1 MSGSDRHRSPAP
13 RPVAFK
19 TVIGT
24 HLETILSSRVFK
36 SADSL
41 RELLRFTVHETLVGR
56 GDDLKEYVLGAT
68 VLRKGDSFDP
78 KADGIVRVQMRR
90 LREHLERYYAT
101 EGRNDPLRIDIPKG
115 TYRPTFRSAPP
126 SGPITVPAVVEQRLV
141 VGRQKELADL
151 RAAFESTAAGH
162 GNMFCLSGEPGI
174 GKTTVAETF
183 LRELAASE
191 RGCYVARGRCSER
204 LAGSEAYLPVLEALE
219 DLLRSGGEPVGALIS
234 VAAPDWYRQI
244 PQRGADPSV
253 DRIPG
258 ESRVASRERLKRE
271 LLALFDELT
280 RRQPVVLFLDDL
292 HWADA
297 STIDTLA
304 YVAARCRAQ
313 RILII
318 ATYRPAELLA
328 TSHPFVR
335 VKLELQG
342 HGICRE
348 TAMPLLTRADVDRYL
363 ALQFPEHLF
372 PPELSAR
379 IHDKTEGNPLF
390 MADLVRFLRDRR
402 VFVEREGR
410 WTMVGQLPEIE
421 HELPESVRSM
431 IQKKI
436 GELSDL
442 DRRLM
447 SAAAVQGQEFDSA
460 VVASVL
466 GVDPTDVEER
476 LEALDRTYGF
486 VRLTGDR
493 TLPDNTFTLRYTFVH
508 VLYQNALYSSLRPTL
523 KVAWSAAVAETLL
536 RYFGPQRSAIASE
549 LAILFEAARD
559 YARTTD
565 YFLMA
570 AQQAAYISAYKE
582 AVVLARRGLDAL
594 KLLPDTP
601 ERAHHELRLQTILG
615 PALASTVGYG
625 ADEVQA
631 TYVRARELCQ
641 QVDETPQ
648 LFPVIWGLFHYWL
661 ARGKCQTAY
670 ELGEQ
675 LLALAEKDQDPALLL
690 LAHGSL
696 GDTTWISGHFEV
708 ALLHFEQ
715 VRAIYNH
722 KQHQSLAAVYG
733 GFDSGVACRHGLA
746 ENLWLLGY
754 PEQALEKRHEA
765 IAFAREIAHPYS
777 LALSQIFAAMVH
789 QHCRDAHGAR
799 QQAEAAI
806 ALATELEFG
815 PWLMWAMALRG
826 WALVEQGQAEEG
838 LAQLREGIAGWTA
851 TGAVLLQPYFL
862 ALLAEAHARMAH
874 VDEGLSTLVEALTI
888 VERTGERHLEA
899 ELYRLKGELQID
911 PAKAE
916 ACFQQA
922 ISIARRQK
930 AKSFELRAVTSLS
943 RLFEKQ
949 GKHIAACQM
958 LAEIYGWFTEGFDT
972 ADLKEAA
979 ALLERLGHSHSRETA
994 PPIQR

>member
-1 MSGSDRHRSPAP
+1 M
-13 RPVAFK
+13 
-19 TVIGT
+19 GT
-24 HLETILSSRVFK
+24 HLETILGSSVFK

-41 RELLRFTVHETLVGR
+41 RELLRFTVHETLAGR

-90 LREHLERYYAT
+90 LREHLDRYYAT

-115 TYRPTFRSAPP
+115 TYTPTFRSAPP
-126 SGPITVPAVVEQRLV
+126 SGPITVPAVVEERLI

-151 RAAFESTAAGH
+151 RAAFESAAAAH
-162 GNMFCLSGEPGI
+162 GSVFCLSGEPGI
-174 GKTTVAETF
+174 GKTTVVETF
-183 LRELAASE
+183 LRELAASDTD
-191 RGCYVARGRCSER
+191 CYVARGRCSER
-204 LAGSEAYLPVLEALE
+204 LAGSEAYLPVLEAL
-219 DLLRSGGEPVGALIS
+219 DALRRSGGEPVDALIS
-234 VAAPDWYRQI
+234 VAAPNWYGQI
-244 PQRGADPSV
+244 AQPAADPSA
-253 DRIPG
+253 DRMPG
-258 ESRVASRERLKRE
+258 ESRMASQERLKRE
-271 LLALFDELT
+271 LLTLFNGLT
-280 RRQPVVLFLDDL
+280 RRQPVVLFFDDL

-297 STIDTLA
+297 STIDMLA
-304 YVAARCRAQ
+304 YVAARCDSQ
-313 RILII
+313 RILIVG
-318 ATYRPAELLA
+318 TYRPAELFA
-328 TSHPFVR
+328 SSHPFVR

-348 TAMPLLTRADVDRYL
+348 SPMPLLTRLDVDRYL

-379 IHDKTEGNPLF
+379 IHAKTEGNPLF
-390 MADLVRFLRDRR
+390 MADLVRFLRDRG
-402 VFVEREGR
+402 VFAQREGR
-410 WTMVGQLPEIE
+410 WAMAGKLPEIE

-431 IQKKI
+431 IEKKI
-436 GELSDL
+436 GELSEL

-447 SAAAVQGQEFDSA
+447 SAAAVQGQEFDAA

-466 GVDPTDVEER
+466 EMDPTDVEER

-486 VRLTGDR
+486 VHLIGDR
-493 TLPDNTFTLRYTFVH
+493 TLPDTTLTLRYTFVH
-508 VLYQNALYSSLRPTL
+508 VLYQNALYASLRPTL
-523 KVAWSAAVAETLL
+523 KVSWSAAVAETLL

-549 LAILFEAARD
+549 LAMLFEAARD
-559 YARTTD
+559 FARAAE

-601 ERAHHELRLQTILG
+601 ERVHHELQLQTILG
-615 PALASTVGYG
+615 PALASTAGYG
-625 ADEVQA
+625 TDEVEA

-641 QVDETPQ
+641 QVEETPQ

-670 ELGEQ
+670 QLGEQ
-675 LLALAEKDQDPALLL
+675 LLVLAQKAQDPALLL

-696 GDTTWISGHFEV
+696 GDTTWLSGNFEV
-708 ALLHFEQ
+708 ALRHFEQ

-722 KQHQSLAAVYG
+722 EQHQSLAALYG

-754 PEQALEKRHEA
+754 PEQALEKRREA
-765 IAFAREIAHPYS
+765 IAFAREIAHSYS
-777 LALSQIFAAMVH
+777 LALSQIFAATVH
-789 QHCRDAHGAR
+789 QHCRDAHGTR
-799 QQAEAAI
+799 QQAEAAM
-806 ALATELEFG
+806 ALASELEFG
-815 PWLMWAMALRG
+815 PWLVWAMVLRG
-826 WALVEQGQAEEG
+826 WALVEHGQAEEG
-838 LAQLREGIAGWTA
+838 IAQLREGIAGWAA
-851 TGAVLLQPYFL
+851 TGAVVLQPYFL

-874 VDEGLSTLVEALTI
+874 VDEGLSTLAEALTI
-888 VERTGERHLEA
+888 VERTGERYMEA
-899 ELYRLKGELQID
+899 ELYRLKGELQVD
-911 PAKAE
+911 PAEAE

-930 AKSFELRAVTSLS
+930 AKSFELRAVTNLS

-949 GKHIAACQM
+949 GKHIAARQM

-979 ALLERLGHSHSRETA
+979 ALLEHLRHSHSRETA
-994 PPIQR
+994 PPVQR